1 MQVMRFLFLT
11 VCCWMLQATWMRA
24 AEVYSSLR
32 MSRRDTVPATDS
44 IKDMWDLEERPEKQ
58 LRKVVTEQFYAS
70 APLNVDFDEDSYE
83 NEDGTSDDEDESS
96 VYEEESS
103 DDDKDAREDED
114 TQEEELVD
122 SEETQTNNGFEKDGE
137 CVMYINKLASIMMK
151 KNIGTH
157 IIRESDKAQYLRSG
171 WHVVDPA
178 QPGAVRIVCGGEE
191 AHIGLADHCLVW
203 RDGRPSL
210 EKEED
215 VTAMLASGQYTVVS
229 HKSHPGSQR
238 VSCDN
243 LRGFFIVPSHKKNLA
258 TEAGQ

>member
-1 MQVMRFLFLT
+1 
-11 VCCWMLQATWMRA
+11 
-24 AEVYSSLR
+24 
-32 MSRRDTVPATDS
+32 MSRRDTGPATHS
-44 IKDMWDLEERPEKQ
+44 IKDMLDLEQRPEKQ
-58 LRKVVTEQFYAS
+58 LRRVVSEQFYAP
-70 APLNVDFDEDSYE
+70 APLDIDFDEESYE
-83 NEDGTSDDEDESS
+83 NEVDTSDDEAESS
-96 VYEEESS
+96 SDEEESS
-103 DDDKDAREDED
+103 DDENHTQEEED

-122 SEETQTNNGFEKDGE
+122 SEETEASNEPEKDGE
-137 CVMYINKLASIMMK
+137 CVMYINNLASIMMK

-157 IIRESDKAQYLRSG
+157 RISESDKAQYLRSG

-191 AHIGLADHCLVW
+191 THIGLANHCLVW

-215 VTAMLASGQYTVVS
+215 VTAMLGSGQYTVVS

-243 LRGFFIVPSHKKNLA
+243 LRGFYIVPSHKKNPA
-258 TEAGQ
+258 QNTDQ